1 MISYAKTKPESS
13 ERSSHNDRF
22 KHERIRIR
30 DHSAVSL
37 RKLLIGREHRHLSA
51 GAMPKKGELRCTEIT
66 PSHLAAPLG

>member
-1 MISYAKTKPESS
+1 MISYSETKPESS

-37 RKLLIGREHRHLSA
+37 RKLIIGREHRHLSA
-51 GAMPKKGELRCTEIT
+51 GAMPKKGERRCTVLMPRAERN
-66 PSHLAAPLG
+66 PG